1 MGDNQC
7 FQARQIISAM
17 ETTRVEQEKLCIS
30 CDKTKSQQIMNL
42 RQRQNLRC
50 KEKEMQDIN
59 SNVLTNKDFAW
70 LGLLI

>member
-1 MGDNQC
+1 
-7 FQARQIISAM
+7 M

-59 SNVLTNKDFAW
+59 CNVLTNKDFAW